1 MCVSVPEI
9 IRFFYLFFYL
19 NVKLVVCTV
28 NVIQLFNALFSRG
41 HLNVI
46 DSSAT
51 NNYFQTFNV

>member
-28 NVIQLFNALFSRG
+28 NVIHLFNALFSRG